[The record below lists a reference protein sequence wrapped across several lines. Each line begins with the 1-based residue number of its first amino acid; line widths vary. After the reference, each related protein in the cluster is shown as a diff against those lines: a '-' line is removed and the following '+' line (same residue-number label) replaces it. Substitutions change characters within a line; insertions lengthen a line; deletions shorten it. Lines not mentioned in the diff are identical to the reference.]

1 MLNKCKFFRE
11 TLNGYL
17 IHTGTQADSKTQNL
31 SANCSLKNR
40 ARTSSSIQ
48 VTSRKACIDQQTI
61 FFIFNVP
68 HKNKQNKI
76 KNYHTGTTITLREIG
91 SINFFLSSQESGSY
105 CTSQKNSKYGFKSET
120 EITRD
125 TNDYTSVT
133 CKFRMR
139 DKV

>member
-1 MLNKCKFFRE
+1 MINRQFF
-11 TLNGYL
+11 YL
-17 IHTGTQADSKTQNL
+17 QRTTQK
-31 SANCSLKNR
+31 
-40 ARTSSSIQ
+40 
-48 VTSRKACIDQQTI
+48 QT
-61 FFIFNVP
+61 
-68 HKNKQNKI
+68 KQNK